1 VFFDR
6 NRRAGKH
13 LEWKVGLFC
22 VAAVVAL
29 AGIYMESRWWTGAAV
44 VILMGG
50 MLLKFV
56 PSDADDAE
64 SDQDD

>member
-1 VFFDR
+1 VR
-6 NRRAGKH
+6 
-13 LEWKVGLFC
+13 LFS

-29 AGIYMESRWWTGAAV
+29 AGIYLESRWWTGAAV

-64 SDQDD
+64 SVQDD